1 MAFLGEET
9 QTDPFT
15 ILTDVFKETQRKMD
29 VMSDVATTRDQLF
42 EENQDKPL
50 KIFIGLGVG
59 MWAIYHFLIK
69 R

>member
-15 ILTDVFKETQRKMD
+15 VLTDVFKETQRKMD
-29 VMSDVATTRDQLF
+29 VMSDVATTRDQVF
-42 EENQDKPL
+42 EQNQDKPL

>member
-15 ILTDVFKETQRKMD
+15 VLTDVFKETQRKMD

-42 EENQDKPL
+42 EENQDKPI

>member
-15 ILTDVFKETQRKMD
+15 VLTDVFKETQRKMD

>member
-1 MAFLGEET
+1 MAFLGEEI

-15 ILTDVFKETQRKMD
+15 VLTDVFKETQRKMD

-42 EENQDKPL
+42 EENQDKPI

>member
-29 VMSDVATTRDQLF
+29 VLSDTAAVRDKIF

>member
-29 VMSDVATTRDQLF
+29 VMSDVATTRDQVF
-42 EENQDKPL
+42 EQNQDKPI

>member
-15 ILTDVFKETQRKMD
+15 VLTDVFKETQRKMD

-50 KIFIGLGVG
+50 KLFIGLGVG

>member
-1 MAFLGEET
+1 MFLGEET

-29 VMSDVATTRDQLF
+29 VMSDVATTRDKLF

>member
-9 QTDPFT
+9 QTNPFT

-29 VMSDVATTRDQLF
+29 VLSDTAAVRDKIF